1 MYETP
6 SRGRGVP
13 KQQVQS
19 QPNKFLNAI
28 NKKLGGS
35 RGPQRQ
41 KREDPCGYHHRL
53 TGSVVIAGLIIGTL
67 LSLMFYFFLHS
78 LQHVR
83 KNSFISFK

>member
-1 MYETP
+1 MYETH

-35 RGPQRQ
+35 RGPRRQ
-41 KREDPCGYHHRL
+41 KRGDPWGYHHRL
-53 TGSVVIAGLIIGTL
+53 TDALVIAGLIIGTL
-67 LSLMFYFFLHS
+67 LSLMIYFFLHS

-83 KNSFISFK
+83 KKSIYFI